1 MNKIINKYI
10 FNAEKIK
17 TSIKI
22 VISRTQYYI
31 DETDDIEKQKIFKNL
46 CNDYI
51 KIANTIIE
59 PSKKEYNLE
68 YYNCCIDAMT
78 EINFRMAELEK
89 ESVKKRSKRRV
100 CNKYFKDIRDLI
112 STYSGMKRVLFSIM
126 LIILI
131 IIPIIRVIKEFF
143 KVVVEVNILKGQ
155 TYAFIQP
162 VIDLGVCLIPA
173 LLIYLFFIPSLKK
186 MLLKSRV
193 YRASQRETILELLT
207 IFMTIFIS
215 VLV

>member
-1 MNKIINKYI
+1 M
-10 FNAEKIK
+10 
-17 TSIKI
+17 
-22 VISRTQYYI
+22 
-31 DETDDIEKQKIFKNL
+31 
-46 CNDYI
+46 
-51 KIANTIIE
+51 
-59 PSKKEYNLE
+59 
-68 YYNCCIDAMT
+68 
-78 EINFRMAELEK
+78 
-89 ESVKKRSKRRV
+89 

-131 IIPIIRVIKEFF
+131 IIPIIRVIKEFL

>member
-1 MNKIINKYI
+1 
-10 FNAEKIK
+10 
-17 TSIKI
+17 
-22 VISRTQYYI
+22 
-31 DETDDIEKQKIFKNL
+31 
-46 CNDYI
+46 
-51 KIANTIIE
+51 
-59 PSKKEYNLE
+59 
-68 YYNCCIDAMT
+68 MT

-131 IIPIIRVIKEFF
+131 IIPIIRVIKEFL

-186 MLLKSRV
+186 MLLKVEFTVHLRGNYIRIINNFYDNFYIS
-193 YRASQRETILELLT
+193 
-207 IFMTIFIS
+207 IS
-215 VLV
+215 VMHVYQPSIIRWLVFYCLKRGEKDKCNHKISGEVNGV